1 MRLNVLL
8 AIVFLLLIL
17 ANVYVRPDSARLN
30 FEFLPEMVRTPSYKA
45 FDENEVFSN
54 GLTFQAP
61 PPHAVARGMAL
72 LPVTHNPA
80 DAQRAG
86 DLLTNRY
93 SADDLAV
100 YTRGSEVF
108 RTWCTPCHG
117 GGGKGDGPVAM
128 RGFPA
133 PPPLTSQTSIAM
145 KDGQMFHLISYGQN
159 NMPGYA
165 SQISPEDRWKAVV
178 YVRSLQRRV
187 TSATP
192 EDAPRMAT
200 VGASSVAANAEAIPA
215 SSGQEARP

>member
-1 MRLNVLL
+1 MRLNVIL
-8 AIVFLLLIL
+8 AIAFLLLIL

-54 GLTFQAP
+54 GLTFQSP
-61 PPHAVARGMAL
+61 PPHTVARGQVL

-80 DAQRAG
+80 DAQRSG
-86 DLLTNRY
+86 DLLTNPFN
-93 SADDLAV
+93 ADDLAI

-133 PPPLTSQTSIAM
+133 PPPLTSQTSVAM

-159 NMPGYA
+159 NMPGY
-165 SQISPEDRWKAVV
+165 STQISPEDRWKAVV
-178 YVRSLQRRV
+178 FVRTLQRRV

-192 EDAPRMAT
+192 VAAPPPSTA
-200 VGASSVAANAEAIPA
+200 GESSVVGSAEATPTA
-215 SSGQEARP
+215 SEQEARP